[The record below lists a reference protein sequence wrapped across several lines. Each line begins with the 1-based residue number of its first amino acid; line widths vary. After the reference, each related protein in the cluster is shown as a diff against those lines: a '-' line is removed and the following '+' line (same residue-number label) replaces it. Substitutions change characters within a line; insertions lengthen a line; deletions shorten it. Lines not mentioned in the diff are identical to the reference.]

1 MTRRNGKPKKAKVLP
16 NGRNAEPQSR
26 FARFDHEILRSPA
39 YCSLTPNARALLMQL
54 EMMSNGSNNGSLW
67 LSVRDAAARLGI
79 ANLGSATRAFNDL
92 IEAGFIAMTKEAHFS
107 IKSADTS
114 RARCWRLTY
123 YFLPNFGP
131 ATNEWKNFIPTN
143 KDAIRRMNA
152 GLRAHADYRKAQA
165 KEYLPVYDLKTTL
178 NKSEVY
184 APKAVYKSYTDC
196 AEADQKPPID
206 EKSIVDD
213 SYTHTAIPPSP
224 ANLHPDNHQE
234 TNSKHPETPGGVFAV
249 SGERT

>member
-1 MTRRNGKPKKAKVLP
+1 MVRKSKKAKVLP
-16 NGRNAEPQSR
+16 NGRNADTQTR

-39 YCSLTPNARALLMQL
+39 YCSLTPNARALLIQL
-54 EMMSNGSNNGSLW
+54 EMMNNGSNNGSLW
-67 LSVRDAAARLGI
+67 LSVRDGAARMGI
-79 ANLGSATRAFNDL
+79 ANLGSASRAFHDL

-107 IKSADTS
+107 IKTSETS

-131 ATNEWKNFIPTN
+131 ATNEWKDFIPTN

-178 NKSEVY
+178 DKKEVY
-184 APKAVYKSYTDC
+184 APRPVYNSYTDS
-196 AEADQKPPID
+196 AKTDAKSPIS
-206 EKSIVDD
+206 KKLVVDD
-213 SYTHTAIPPSP
+213 SYTHTAVTTTPVLEPEKTGSNPS
-224 ANLHPDNHQE
+224 
-234 TNSKHPETPGGVFAV
+234 KIPGGVFAV
-249 SGERT
+249 SGEGNR

>member
-1 MTRRNGKPKKAKVLP
+1 MRKPKKAKILP

-26 FARFDHEILRSPA
+26 FARFDHAILRSPA

-67 LSVRDAAARLGI
+67 LSVRDGAARLGI
-79 ANLGSATRAFNDL
+79 ANLGSATKAFNDL

-107 IKSADTS
+107 IKSSETS

-131 ATNEWKNFIPTN
+131 ATNEWKDFIPTN
-143 KDAIRRMNA
+143 KAAIRRMEA
-152 GLRAHADYRKAQA
+152 GLRAHSNFRKAQA

-178 NKSEVY
+178 SKNEVY
-184 APKAVYKSYTDC
+184 ASKPVCKSYTHS
-196 AEADQKPPID
+196 AETNENATID
-206 EKSIVDD
+206 EQSVVINW
-213 SYTHTAIPPSP
+213 YTHTARPPSP
-224 ANLHPDNHQE
+224 STSGTA
-234 TNSKHPETPGGVFAV
+234 KPEKTI
-249 SGERT
+249 